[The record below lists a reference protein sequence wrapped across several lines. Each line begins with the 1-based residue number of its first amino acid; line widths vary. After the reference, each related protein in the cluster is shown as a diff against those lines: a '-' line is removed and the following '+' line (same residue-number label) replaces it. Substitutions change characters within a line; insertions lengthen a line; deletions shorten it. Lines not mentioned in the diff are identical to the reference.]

1 MSVQDHLPGCHL
13 ILDHFGGVYAQDA
26 DALES
31 ALRAAARKAGA
42 TVVDAKFHRFGKGG
56 GVTGVVLLAE
66 SHMSIHTWPELEY
79 AAIDIFMCG
88 AADAHIAAKHLE
100 ETLRPDFVK
109 LTEVTRA
116 PHRNQW
122 SHPAL

>member
-1 MSVQDHLPGCHL
+1 M